1 MSNRTEKESIVEEI
15 KEKVQKAKS
24 IVILNYNGLTVEQ
37 DTALRNAFRKENG
50 EYKVYKN
57 RLINI
62 AFKELNINGFD
73 NILEGNTS
81 IAFGYEDEVS
91 APRIAY
97 KAMKDVSA
105 LTAKGGV
112 INGAPVELSYLEKLS
127 KLPSKETL
135 IAQLL
140 GMLKAP
146 VRSLACVVSQ
156 IAEKKN

>member
-1 MSNRTEKESIVEEI
+1 MSAKTEKQRIVEEI
-15 KEKVQKAKS
+15 KEKVSNAKS
-24 IVILNYNGLTVEQ
+24 VVLLNYNGLTVAQ
-37 DTALRNAFRKENG
+37 DNEVRNAFKKENG

-57 RLINI
+57 RLINL
-62 AFKELNINGFD
+62 AFKELNIEGFD

-81 IAFGYEDEVS
+81 MAFSYNDEVA

-97 KAMKDVSA
+97 TAMKNIKA
-105 LTAKGGV
+105 LSAKGGI
-112 INGAPVELSYLEKLS
+112 INGKPVELSYVEKLS

-146 VRSLACVVSQ
+146 VRSLACVLQQVS
-156 IAEKKN
+156 EKE